1 MLGDPLLAE
10 TMYLAGYIERMVTG
24 SRDMIRRCAEAGLPE
39 HVAPIPRRCCT
50 PGGPW
55 RLISPCSPR
64 RRNFWRGDSVRVSY
78 CKEDS
83 LSFKFLRSTLGEYC
97 FQSSSTA
104 GICCYDSLSKSGG
117 SLIISNIRELLSK
130 GELGIDSRKREALS
144 PFGG

>member
-1 MLGDPLLAE
+1 MKLSEGDVGVLALVLQ
-10 TMYLAGYIERMVTG
+10 YVG
-24 SRDMIRRCAEAGLPE
+24 
-39 HVAPIPRRCCT
+39 HT
-50 PGGPW
+50 PGW
-55 RLISPCSPR
+55 RNLLFNILVFIILTF
-64 RRNFWRGDSVRVSY
+64 NKVSY

-97 FQSSSTA
+97 FQRSSTA

-117 SLIISNIRELLSK
+117 SLIISNIRDLLGK